1 MICSS
6 FQIRMSNHSTGQEF
20 VESGLEIHHLQI
32 LIFNRQITAVK
43 SLLQRSLLSHAVSF
57 PESNMMDTLR
67 ELPMLSKLRDTLTE
81 QPPFCSGIL
90 ALPSDQL
97 QMYFGERNAQYVAP
111 ST

>member
-1 MICSS
+1 
-6 FQIRMSNHSTGQEF
+6 
-20 VESGLEIHHLQI
+20 
-32 LIFNRQITAVK
+32 
-43 SLLQRSLLSHAVSF
+43 
-57 PESNMMDTLR
+57 MMDTLR

-81 QPPFCSGIL
+81 QPPLCSGVL